1 MKVYCKSNDYFLV
14 YDGENFKEY
23 DKRPSGCSELD
34 KNFYD
39 ENKDLKICLKEYH
52 NASMDW
58 FDEINK
64 ELNLNLKREWLTS
77 DVRLL
82 YYLFK
87 LFRTDRDVEYDP
99 IGYDESLWIEGC
111 YKAGLIYGK
120 EGHYDNVNAYD
131 FKKFYAQ
138 ILGGS
143 QSQKKFP
150 TKAGEPTIIEKL
162 PENMKDL
169 QYGIYRVKILSK
181 KEHISSVFG
190 FSKDHYYT
198 HEDIQYASFL
208 KKWGYIDTI
217 ELIQDGE
224 DNALLYYEF
233 IKSKDI
239 FRVYVDILLKA
250 SAKYP
255 KNKMFK
261 MLLSSVWGRLWTR
274 NTITKMTE
282 DKWLSL
288 DVDEQNKYYCVKVAF
303 EYDRKI
309 KDCITMLSFVRS
321 ESLYKY
327 NIRLQPFITSFARKK
342 IGNAIIKHF
351 DDIVRVQTDGVIFKN
366 SKATSNLQKGQF
378 ITDKSYHNKNIYVKN
393 CNNIKI
399 K

>member
-1 MKVYCKSNDYFLV
+1 MKVYCKSSDYFLV
-14 YDGENFKEY
+14 YDGEKFKEF

-34 KNFYD
+34 KGFYD
-39 ENKDLKICLKEYH
+39 ENKDLKTCLKDYH
-52 NASMDW
+52 TASMEW

-64 ELNLNLKREWLTS
+64 ELNLKLKREWLTS

-82 YYLFK
+82 YYLFR

-99 IGYDESLWIEGC
+99 IGYDESLWIERC
-111 YKAGLIYGK
+111 YKAGLINGI
-120 EGHYDNVNAYD
+120 EGEYENVNAYD

-150 TKAGEPTIIEKL
+150 TKAGEPTIIDKL
-162 PENMKDL
+162 PEDMKNL

-181 KEHISSVFG
+181 KENITNVFG

-224 DNALLYYEF
+224 DNALLYYDF

-239 FRVYVDILLKA
+239 FRVYVDIVYKA
-250 SAKYP
+250 SLKYP

-261 MLLSSVWGRLWTR
+261 MLLSSLWGRLWTR

-282 DKWLSL
+282 DKWVSLSEE
-288 DVDEQNKYYCVKVAF
+288 EQNKYYCVKVAF
-303 EYDRKI
+303 EYDRKL
-309 KDCITMLSFVRS
+309 KDSITMLSFVRS

-342 IGNAIIKHF
+342 IGNKIIQHY
-351 DDIVRVQTDGVIFKN
+351 DDIIRVQTDGVIFKN
-366 SKATSNLQKGQF
+366 TKATNNLQKGQF
-378 ITDKSYHNKNIYVKN
+378 ITDKSYHNKNIYIKN
-393 CNNIKI
+393 CNNIEI
-399 K
+399 R